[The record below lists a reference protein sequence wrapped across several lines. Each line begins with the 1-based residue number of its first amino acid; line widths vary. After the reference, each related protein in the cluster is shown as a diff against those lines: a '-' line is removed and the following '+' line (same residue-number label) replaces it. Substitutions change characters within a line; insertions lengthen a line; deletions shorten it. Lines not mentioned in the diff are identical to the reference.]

1 MRLIAR
7 TTRASLLCAAAT
19 VLAACSDVST
29 GPKDQALDHS
39 SGPNFLLGLGG
50 SGRSDT
56 TITRFTVK
64 PGASGTYWI
73 GGVHKISIPAYAIC
87 SLKSSYGPTEWNKAC
102 TPESNSVVITAKS
115 WKDRAGHPYIDF
127 SPALRFSPDKT
138 VTLYMKEGLLN
149 KLLSYRI
156 DYCPIGL
163 SSGCV
168 NESLLDSTL
177 KTLLDL
183 LNSYVYR
190 RIKHFS
196 GYHVAAG

>member
-1 MRLIAR
+1 MRSIAPG
-7 TTRASLLCAAAT
+7 TRAALLCAAAT
-19 VLAACSDVST
+19 LLAACSGMST
-29 GPKDQALDHS
+29 APKDEAIEHS

-50 SGRSDT
+50 SGSDT
-56 TITRFTVK
+56 SITTFTVK
-64 PGASGTYWI
+64 PSASGTYWI
-73 GGVHKISIPAYAIC
+73 AGVHKISIPAYAIC
-87 SLKSSYGPTEWNKAC
+87 SLKSSYGPTEWDKSC

-115 WKDRAGHPYIDF
+115 WKDGSGHSYIDF

-138 VTLYMKEGLLN
+138 VTLYMKESLLN

-156 DYCPIGL
+156 DYCPSGL
-163 SSGCV
+163 SRACV
-168 NESLLDSTL
+168 NESLVDSTL

-196 GYHVAAG
+196 GYHVAVG